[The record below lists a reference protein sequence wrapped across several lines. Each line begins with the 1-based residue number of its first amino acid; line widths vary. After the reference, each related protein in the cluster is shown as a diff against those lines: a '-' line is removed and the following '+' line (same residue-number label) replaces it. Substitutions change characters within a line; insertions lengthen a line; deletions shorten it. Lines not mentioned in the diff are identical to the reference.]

1 MAENSHTEEKS
12 IDIFF
17 LLSILFRYKWFIIIA
32 TGICAV
38 VVLLFTLIT
47 AVLPPEISPL
57 PDMYRAVTLILVN
70 DKMSGDIMAPFSWWE
85 MNVVA
90 GRFPINFSYGEL
102 AIKLLKSNTVV
113 DAIAEEFSLGTYYGV
128 NVQKGERIR
137 HQIRMRLLISY
148 EEKTMTLNIA
158 YEDYN
163 PEMAYKI
170 TNRFVGLLKEMF
182 TTINKKRGV
191 SKKGLL
197 EEKLSEVNT
206 KITELEAKVEK
217 FQSNYGVLD
226 VENLTVEKS
235 TIMANLR
242 SQLFLKEMELK
253 TYTQFSTIEDP
264 VVMKLRA
271 ERNNLLKLIREME
284 SGFSAYQDVLPAQK
298 DLPAI
303 ATEYS
308 HLKRDLLVQEKI
320 YEALIQEYE
329 LVKLSLEGEETIFQ
343 VIEYAEVPELK
354 VSPHRML
361 ICTMTTFIAFI
372 ISTLLAF
379 IFYWLRRN
387 KNEFLNIIKDSKKNS
402 RKKKIRV

>member
-47 AVLPPEISPL
+47 SILPPEMSPL

-70 DKMSGDIMAPFSWWE
+70 EKMSGDIMAPFSWWE
-85 MNVVA
+85 KNVVA

-226 VENLTVEKS
+226 VENLAVEKS

-303 ATEYS
+303 VTEYS

-372 ISTLLAF
+372 ISILLAF